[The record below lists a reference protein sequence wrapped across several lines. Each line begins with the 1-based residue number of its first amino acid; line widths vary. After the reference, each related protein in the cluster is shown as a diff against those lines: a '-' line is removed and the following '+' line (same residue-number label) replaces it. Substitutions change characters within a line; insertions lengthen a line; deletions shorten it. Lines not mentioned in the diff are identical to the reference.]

1 MQATS
6 HRLGLEGGMV
16 VGVPI
21 PKEDAGD
28 YQTIED
34 ATQQAL
40 REAEY
45 EISLKF
51 RLNYLVNKE
60 LKEKK

>member
-60 LKEKK
+60 SKEKK